1 MHGCEAQGGRLPIG
15 SVMTPDTSARP
26 NLVLVDT
33 FKGGTGKTTTAL
45 WLARSWAAA
54 GERVLLGGLSPQNDL
69 DVGGGVI
76 PGSYNGVRDVLAIG
90 GGEPYVE
97 QVGENL
103 WYAPAGMSA
112 LPGKDP
118 GIGDLY
124 RRLAT
129 ERDCRWCVV
138 DGINFLQDVSWW
150 VLDAAEAFVVPTFVE
165 AQPVNAA
172 LRTLRAVSQY
182 QVELHRLQTLA
193 VARLLLVAVP
203 APSQRSAATVELF
216 EALRAEYGE
225 FILNAEVRRTAR
237 RSVSEAEM
245 LVGTRLRTA
254 LAGPRIEA
262 DYQAVAAEVKT
273 LLEAGGSR

>member
-1 MHGCEAQGGRLPIG
+1 MQRCTVASGRLPIVG
-15 SVMTPDTSARP
+15 VMAPDTVSRP
-26 NLVLVDT
+26 TLVLVDT

-45 WLARSWAAA
+45 WLARSLAAT
-54 GERVLLGGLSPQNDL
+54 GEKVLLGGLSPQNDL

-90 GGEPYVE
+90 GGEPFVAE
-97 QVGENL
+97 AGENL

-112 LPGKDP
+112 LPGEDP
-118 GIGDLY
+118 GVGDLY
-124 RRLAT
+124 RRLAV

-150 VLDAAEAFVVPTFVE
+150 VLDSAEVFIIPTFVE

-182 QVELHRLQTLA
+182 QVELHRLQMLA

-203 APSQRSAATVELF
+203 PPSQRSAATVELF
-216 EALRAEYGE
+216 DALRGEYGD
-225 FILNAEVRRTAR
+225 FILAAEVRRTAR

-245 LVGTRLRTA
+245 LVGTHLRTA

-262 DYQAVAAEVKT
+262 DYKAVAAEVKT
-273 LLEAGGSR
+273 LLEAADE